1 MKLRH
6 SVLFLVL
13 ALVFGSVAAFA
24 APVDQ
29 LEAPAPVVEKSEEIL
44 ATSAGGCDQKALA
57 ADAKLQIALAP
68 ELSWLSVSQNQVGTC
83 GGCGDAVCNGQT
95 PGALCNFDGT
105 FWYACINLFGNR
117 CSAGRQECFC
127 TTSGP
132 Y

>member
-13 ALVFGSVAAFA
+13 ALVLGSVAAFA

-29 LEAPAPVVEKSEEIL
+29 LEAPAPVVKKSDETL
-44 ATSAGGCDQKALA
+44 ATSAGGCDQKALE

-68 ELSWLSVSQNQVGTC
+68 ELSWLSMSQNQVGKC
-83 GGCGDAVCNGQT
+83 GGCADAACDGMT
-95 PGALCNFDGT
+95 PGAICGFDGYN
-105 FWYACINLFGNR
+105 WYACINLFGNR